1 MQMNRNQRVNVRNVL
16 MLAAILLATLSGCA
30 TFEKCGF
37 QGCPADAKL
46 NAAVK
51 QVISQYPAL
60 EAPNSVRVQTIN
72 HVVYLYGQVNNEVE
86 RSTAQQ
92 AALSVDGVDR
102 VVNSINLSFEGR

>member
-1 MQMNRNQRVNVRNVL
+1 MKINESARFIGSAG
-16 MLAAILLATLSGCA
+16 MLSTILTVALAGCT

-37 QGCPADAKL
+37 QGCSADRNISAK
-46 NAAVK
+46 VK
-51 QVISQYPAL
+51 DVLRQYPAL
-60 EAPNSVRVQTIN
+60 EAPNSVRVQTLN

-102 VVNSINLSFEGR
+102 VVNSISLQFEGR